1 MRGHGRLLTAAAL
14 TAAGLLTGC
23 SGATTSARTTA
34 THELPPTA
42 SGTTAGSATTPP
54 TSATPTTAPAAPSSP
69 ATTTAATPAI
79 PAAARAHTPEG
90 AEAFTRYFID
100 QVNVAWTT
108 PKTGLISALS
118 LPTCKSCAKLEKDAQ
133 RLADADARVASPM
146 LEVTETVPAEDKQTG
161 ATVVVATVQ
170 ETPTPTVQDGATTQS
185 TRKTTVT
192 RRAFE
197 LSAQANGWR
206 VSEIKDYQ

>member
-23 SGATTSARTTA
+23 SGATTSAKTTA

-42 SGTTAGSATTPP
+42 SGTTAGSAT
-54 TSATPTTAPAAPSSP
+54 PTTAPAAPSSP
-69 ATTTAATPAI
+69 ATTTAAAPAI

-108 PKTGLISALS
+108 PRTGLISALS
-118 LPTCKSCAKLEKDAQ
+118 LPTCKSCASLENDAQ

-146 LEVTETVPAEDKQTG
+146 LEVTETLPAEDKQTG
-161 ATVVVATVQ
+161 TTVVVATVK
-170 ETPTPTVQDGATTQS
+170 ETPTPTIQDGATTQS

-197 LSAQANGWR
+197 LSAQATGWR

>member
-23 SGATTSARTTA
+23 SGATTSAKTTA

-42 SGTTAGSATTPP
+42 SDTTAGSATTPP

-69 ATTTAATPAI
+69 ATTTPI

-108 PKTGLISALS
+108 PRAGLISALS
-118 LPTCKSCAKLEKDAQ
+118 LPTCKSCASLEDRVAKLTDAKERYATQPWSVSNVAYQGDTDDRRAVVQMQGAQ
-133 RLADADARVASPM
+133 RAARVVNLDGRQVGQQP
-146 LEVTETVPAEDKQTG
+146 
-161 ATVVVATVQ
+161 Q
-170 ETPTPTVQDGATTQS
+170 EESDRQFVL
-185 TRKTTVT
+185 R
-192 RRAFE
+192 E
-197 LSAQANGWR
+197 SADGWR
-206 VSEIKDYQ
+206 VDSIRG